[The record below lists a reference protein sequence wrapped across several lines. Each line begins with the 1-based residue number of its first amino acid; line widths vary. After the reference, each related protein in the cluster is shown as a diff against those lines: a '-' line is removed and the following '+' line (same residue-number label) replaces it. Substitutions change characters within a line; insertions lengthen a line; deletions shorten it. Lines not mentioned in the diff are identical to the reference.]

1 MYSEANV
8 PIPTLQLFPVLDRE
22 LTALLKSLTPEE
34 WEAPTIAKLWKVKDI
49 AAHLLDGNL
58 RTLSMLRDGYVGDPP
73 GSIESYE
80 DLVAYLNQLN
90 ANWVAAAK
98 RLSPKV
104 LIELLELTGKQYCD
118 YLATLDPFAKAAFSV
133 AWAGETESQNWFHI
147 AREYTEKWHHQQ
159 QIREATNRPGLM
171 TRELFYPFID
181 TFMRGM
187 PHTYRNIAAADG
199 TAVQLNVATEIGGSW
214 FLLRREGGWHLTKE
228 IPQVPD
234 AAVTIDPD
242 VAWKLF
248 TKGITPQLAKEK
260 AVIHGDA
267 KLAEVALGLIAVMA

>member
-22 LTALLKSLTPEE
+22 LTALLKSLSPEE
-34 WEAPTIAKLWKVKDI
+34 WEAPTIATLWKVKDI

-58 RTLSMLRDGYVGDPP
+58 RTLSILRDGYAGDPP

-98 RLSPKV
+98 CLSPKV
-104 LIELLELTGKQYCD
+104 LIDLLELTGKQYCD

-133 AWAGETESQNWFHI
+133 AWAGETESKNWFHI

-228 IPQVPD
+228 ISQAA

-248 TKGITPQLAKEK
+248 TKGTTPQLAKEK